1 MKRWAAIAIVLG
13 IALTSLGMKSW
24 FGRDDSLTA
33 SGTLEARDIN
43 VGSKVGG
50 RVAQI
55 NVLEGDHVQP
65 GQVILTFEDSELNG
79 RLLSA
84 RGRFGEAEAN
94 YEKMLHGSRVEDIAE
109 ARGTAEYQNHMAD
122 THRAEVERAQ
132 ADLANAE
139 VNYRRA
145 QELAR
150 TGVVSKQFLDDAEN
164 RYKTALATLASSRQT
179 VVASQGSVAASE
191 AARNRTER
199 GSRKEDI
206 AAAKA
211 QMIATQGD
219 LKQAESQ
226 WDEREVKSPTN
237 AVVEVM
243 DIRPGDLLPA
253 NTTVAKLLESD
264 QLFVVVYVP
273 QSLIGRVHLGQ
284 DAEVRVDAFDK
295 AFHARVEQIR
305 QQAEFL
311 PRNVQTKEER
321 EHQVVGV
328 KLRVENPE
336 SRLRAGINADVK
348 FLEKEKDGK

>member
-1 MKRWAAIAIVLG
+1 MKRWAALVVVVVVVIATIGVRSFWKKDNT
-13 IALTSLGMKSW
+13 I
-24 FGRDDSLTA
+24 TA
-33 SGTLEARDIN
+33 SGTLEARNVN

-50 RVAQI
+50 RVAQV
-55 NVLEGDHVQP
+55 NVLEGDHLQA
-65 GQVILTFEDSELNG
+65 GQVILSFEDSELNA

-84 RGRFGEAEAN
+84 RGKYEEAKAN
-94 YEKMLHGSRVEDIAE
+94 HEKMLRGNRPEDIAE
-109 ARGTAEYQNHMAD
+109 ARATAKSQEHMED
-122 THRAEVERAQ
+122 THRADVERAQ
-132 ADLANAE
+132 ADLANAD

-150 TGVVSKQFLDDAEN
+150 SGVVSKQFLDDAEN
-164 RYKTALATLASSRQT
+164 RFRSAQAVLASTQQ
-179 VVASQGSVAASE
+179 AVAASQASASASQ
-191 AARNRTER
+191 AAKKRTER
-199 GSRKEDI
+199 GFRREDI

-211 QMIATQGD
+211 QMIA
-219 LKQAESQ
+219 AEGALREAQSQ
-226 WDEREVKSPTN
+226 WNERQVKAPTS

-253 NTTVAKLLESD
+253 NTTVAKLLETD
-264 QLFVVVYVP
+264 QLYVVVYVP

-284 DAEVRVDAFDK
+284 DAEVRVDAFDNP
-295 AFHARVEQIR
+295 FHAKVEQIR

-336 SRLRAGINADVK
+336 SRLRSGINADVK
-348 FLEKEKDGK
+348 FLETK